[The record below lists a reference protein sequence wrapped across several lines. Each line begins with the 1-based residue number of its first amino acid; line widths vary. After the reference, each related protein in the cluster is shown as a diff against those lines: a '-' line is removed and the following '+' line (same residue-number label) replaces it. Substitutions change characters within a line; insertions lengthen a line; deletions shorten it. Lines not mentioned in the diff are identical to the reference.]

1 MGGAGDRPIDGEV
14 PPLAFSQ
21 VHTLGG
27 IYSVLTSERCEP
39 RALYRCKEE
48 RKRCR
53 QQNKVLK
60 KELPRCCR
68 DRRKSARRR
77 FCYTRCA
84 QEERQGDK
92 KGRGG
97 HHRSQCGKNRLKR
110 PENESRCNQQLRAER
125 VAVSPRG
132 ARIIFYYRV
141 AGRSFPIRCEHRF
154 HSGGAEIGRAHV

>member
-48 RKRCR
+48 RKRCS

-68 DRRKSARRR
+68 DRRKYARRR
-77 FCYTRCA
+77 FCYTRRA
-84 QEERQGDK
+84 QEERQRDK
-92 KGRGG
+92 IGRGG
-97 HHRSQCGKNRLKR
+97 HCRSQCGKNGLKG
-110 PENESRCNQQLRAER
+110 PDNESRCGLQLKYTYNRNLPLELR
-125 VAVSPRG
+125 V
-132 ARIIFYYRV
+132 
-141 AGRSFPIRCEHRF
+141 
-154 HSGGAEIGRAHV
+154 GRATSS